1 LEKKAASDRKESG
14 RQSIGVA
21 RRCLERAARGRHMMP
36 WPACAFLRA
45 AHGHAKALRMRPL
58 RWQMQACQARG
69 VAEDASARVMTT
81 GLAFPIVY
89 SPARWLA
96 RTAECPWLFQDELPD
111 KI

>member
-1 LEKKAASDRKESG
+1 
-14 RQSIGVA
+14 
-21 RRCLERAARGRHMMP
+21 
-36 WPACAFLRA
+36 
-45 AHGHAKALRMRPL
+45 
-58 RWQMQACQARG
+58 MQACQARG